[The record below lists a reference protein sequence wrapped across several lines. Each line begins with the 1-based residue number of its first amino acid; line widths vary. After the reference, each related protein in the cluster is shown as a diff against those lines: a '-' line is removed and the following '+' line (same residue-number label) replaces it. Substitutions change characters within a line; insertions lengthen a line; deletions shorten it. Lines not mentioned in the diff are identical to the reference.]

1 MLQSLETSK
10 NLAIYKDGGVGAPAV
25 LAIEESIAVVDLALQ
40 IMVIVVFVVF
50 AVFWLHGL
58 WLRRGEI
65 SSAIQS
71 ARRKVGAQCSCCL
84 RCPCGLR
91 WCARPQCCRRRVSAP
106 PTTAP
111 AMPSHAIHVGSVE
124 MMSNPLS
131 SIRLARERSSGE
143 GKANNDSSKK
153 NRDGVPDTAGN
164 TRTPS
169 DILNPAYASSAEMVE
184 LNRRNNSVKSYRSSV
199 GV

>member
-10 NLAIYKDGGVGAPAV
+10 NLAIYKDDDEGSA
-25 LAIEESIAVVDLALQ
+25 AIKDSIAVVDLALQ

-71 ARRKVGAQCSCCL
+71 ARRKVGTKCSCCL
-84 RCPCGLR
+84 RCPCGR
-91 WCARPQCCRRRVSAP
+91 RCARPHCCRRHVSVP
-106 PTTAP
+106 PTTAS

-124 MMSNPLS
+124 MKSNPMRS
-131 SIRLARERSSGE
+131 TRLARERSSGR
-143 GKANNDSSKK
+143 GAAINDSSDK
-153 NRDGVPDTAGN
+153 NRDSLPDTAGN

-184 LNRRNNSVKSYRSSV
+184 LKRRHDHVESYRSSV
-199 GV
+199 RL

>member
-10 NLAIYKDGGVGAPAV
+10 NLAIYKDDDEGSA
-25 LAIEESIAVVDLALQ
+25 AIKDSIAVVDLALQ

-50 AVFWLHGL
+50 AVFWLHGV

-71 ARRKVGAQCSCCL
+71 ARRKVGAKCSCCL

-91 WCARPQCCRRRVSAP
+91 RARPQCCRRHVSAP

-111 AMPSHAIHVGSVE
+111 AMPSHAIHVGSIE
-124 MMSNPLS
+124 MKSNPLRS
-131 SIRLARERSSGE
+131 TRLARLARERSSGR
-143 GKANNDSSKK
+143 GGAINDSSDK
-153 NRDGVPDTAGN
+153 NRDSLPDTAGN

-184 LNRRNNSVKSYRSSV
+184 LKRRNDNVESFRSSV
-199 GV
+199 RL